1 MKMNKWSAVADC
13 LLYQNPEGPQK
24 LNAVRKS
31 LSVYRFRG
39 NALYGGEQVNAVP
52 EIFKVCAT
60 EGDTDACIKIVALER
75 AGR

>member
-39 NALYGGEQVNAVP
+39 NALYGRE
-52 EIFKVCAT
+52 
-60 EGDTDACIKIVALER
+60 
-75 AGR
+75 